1 MANWHPTRLA
11 AQGAR
16 AQFAAFW
23 SGLRPPERRVITW
36 ALTALAAVLIWT
48 VALQPA
54 WRVLTRAPST
64 LAQLERE
71 LQSMRLLAAEAVE
84 LRAVAPLRVEAAN
97 AALDKASASL
107 GDKIKLRAR
116 GDRITATL
124 AGVGASELRQWLL
137 EVRSGARARIL
148 EVELT
153 RDDGRFSGRVE
164 LIMGGG
170 SPP

>member
-16 AQFAAFW
+16 AQLAAFW
-23 SGLRPPERRVITW
+23 SGLRPSEQRVVTW
-36 ALTALAAVLIWT
+36 AATALLAVLVWT

-54 WRVLTRAPST
+54 WQVLTRAPST

-71 LQSMRLLAAEAVE
+71 VQSMRRLAAEAVE
-84 LRAVAPLRVEAAN
+84 LRAVPPLRVEATN

-107 GDKIKLRAR
+107 GDKIKLRAS

-124 AGVGASELRQWLL
+124 TSVGASELRQWLL

-164 LIMGGG
+164 LTLGGG
-170 SPP
+170 TTP